1 MNSPIY
7 DAAIIG
13 AGVTGAALAR
23 ELSRCRLRILLL
35 EAGDDVALGAT
46 RANSGIVHG
55 GYDAKA
61 GSLKARYSLPGR
73 HLFSALAREL
83 DFPFRRCGSVVLAFS
98 DEDRDTL
105 ERIRTNGE
113 ANGVDDIEIVGRE
126 ETLRRV
132 PRLNPGEIQGGLF
145 CPGAGIVSPY
155 EYAVALV
162 ENAISNGVELQLS
175 APVTH
180 LSAAGDSI
188 RLLAGGR
195 EYSARFAVNAAG
207 AASADIARLA
217 GPAPFEIHPRKG
229 QYIVFRRGS
238 AEGLNTV
245 VFQPP
250 TPRGKG
256 ILVTPTTWN
265 NLMIGPDARETDHAG
280 DLGTDPESLAEIVRT
295 ASRSVCDFNLKEA
308 IRVYAGIRAASNR
321 RDFVIEWSRHLP
333 GLLHLAGIESPGL
346 TASPAIALEAVRL
359 LEQAGLPL
367 IPDPAFQPRRRAPVH
382 PGPLAPPAAAAK
394 AALLPPGH
402 PERII
407 CRCEQVKESAV
418 ADALSRG
425 IPIRSLDAVKRR
437 TRAGMGPCQGAFCAP
452 RVRELAARTAG
463 IDESEVAAPTRP
475 RADVLADLKA
485 LRRLLSN

>member
-1 MNSPIY
+1 MKSSLY

-23 ELSRCRLRILLL
+23 ELSRYQLRVLIL
-35 EAGDDVALGAT
+35 EAGDDAALGST

-55 GYDAKA
+55 GYDSRA
-61 GSLKARYSLPGR
+61 GSLKARFCLPGNR
-73 HLFSALAREL
+73 LFGDLAREL

-105 ERIRTNGE
+105 ERIRLNGE
-113 ANGVDDIEIVGRE
+113 ANGVDDLQIAGRE

-132 PRLNPGEIQGGLF
+132 PRLNPAEIKGGLF

-155 EYAVALV
+155 EYAIALV
-162 ENAISNGVELQLS
+162 ENALSNGVEIRTS
-175 APVTH
+175 APVTA
-180 LSAAGDSI
+180 LSGSGDTI

-207 AASADIARLA
+207 ASSAEIAALA
-217 GPAPFEIHPRKG
+217 GPAPFEIRPRKG
-229 QYIVFRRGS
+229 QYVVFRRGS

-250 TPRGKG
+250 SSRGKG

-265 NLMIGPDARETDHAG
+265 NLMIGPDAQETDNAG
-280 DLGTDPESLAEIVRT
+280 DLGTDPESLAAIVRT
-295 ASRSVCDFNLKEA
+295 ASRSVCDFDLKAA
-308 IRVYAGIRAASNR
+308 IRVYSGIRASSDR

-333 GLLHLAGIESPGL
+333 GLLHLGGIESPGL
-346 TASPAIALEAVRL
+346 TASPAVALEAVRL
-359 LEQAGLPL
+359 LGQAGLPL
-367 IPDPAFQPRRRAPVH
+367 RPNPAFRPHRKAPVH
-382 PGPLAPPAAAAK
+382 PGPLGAPAAAGK

-407 CRCEQVKESAV
+407 CRCEQVREAAV
-418 ADALSRG
+418 VDALTRG

-437 TRAGMGPCQGAFCAP
+437 TRAGMGACQGAFCGP
-452 RVRELAARTAG
+452 RVRELAAKTAG
-463 IDESEVAAPTRP
+463 IPESEVAAPTRE
-475 RADVLADLKA
+475 RAEVLADLSA
-485 LRRLLSN
+485 LRRLLSD